1 MKQSEIA
8 REYKAVRCQ
17 LVKAA
22 GEDLVTQ
29 FENRTRELLFLNAS
43 WLMQSFL
50 ELERA
55 RAIKATE
62 THAEPKATENT
73 GKATKTQQKRNMR
86 TWGGAEGKG

>member
-1 MKQSEIA
+1 MKTKVIASEYA
-8 REYKAVRCQ
+8 AVRRQ
-17 LVKAA
+17 LVKASS
-22 GEDLVTQ
+22 ESLVAQ

-62 THAEPKATENT
+62 THAATDPTLDT
-73 GKATKTQQKRNMR
+73 GEATNTQQDANTE
-86 TWGGAEGKG
+86 TWEGASG

>member
-1 MKQSEIA
+1 MKQSAIA
-8 REYKAVRCQ
+8 GEYKAVRCQ

-43 WLMQSFL
+43 WLMQALL

-55 RAIKATE
+55 RATGGPQ
-62 THAEPKATENT
+62 THA
-73 GKATKTQQKRNMR
+73 
-86 TWGGAEGKG
+86 GGETR